1 MKQEK
6 CYLQTSQNKNSVVAN
21 FAETPRALLLRF
33 NPSAEVKAFR
43 NPDYTFDKTT
53 PMLKDVFE
61 QMGEEAVLGLINTHL
76 INYTSMNSIKLPD
89 GDPKSVITSIAQ
101 SMYEDMKF
109 WSIGEMLYFF
119 FMLNKGELGDNEN
132 YCSISNI
139 HKKIKKFNQF
149 RLEEETKVRN
159 KKETERE
166 NQINEIKRQCWEKVV
181 SMNLSKNETY
191 EMFAKIVNE
200 KIHSLNK

>member
-6 CYLQTSQNKNSVVAN
+6 LYLQSLQNKNSVVAN

-61 QMGEEAVLGLINTHL
+61 QMGEDAVLGLINTHL
-76 INYTSMNSIKLPD
+76 VNYTSMNSIKLPD
-89 GDPKSVITSIAQ
+89 GDPKQVVTVIAQ

-119 FMLNKGELGDNEN
+119 FMLNKGELGENEN

-149 RLEEETKVRN
+149 RLEEETKVMT

-166 NQINEIKRQCWEKVV
+166 NKINEIKRQCWDIVS
-181 SMNLSKNETY
+181 SMNLSKDETY
-191 EMFAKIVNE
+191 EMFAKMVNE
-200 KIHSLNK
+200 KMQSLPK